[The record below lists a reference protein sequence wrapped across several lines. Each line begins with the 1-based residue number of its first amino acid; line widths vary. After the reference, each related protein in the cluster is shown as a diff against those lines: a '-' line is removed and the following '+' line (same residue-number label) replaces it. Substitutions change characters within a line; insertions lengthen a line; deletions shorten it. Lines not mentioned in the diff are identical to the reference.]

1 MKIHKNLQESCQNLW
16 SLEASNIFLFMIS
29 NWSTHNIEESLK
41 EVEWSERHVQES
53 SQISG
58 KDPANMRS
66 SPRFSINLTRQYWYL
81 KNPPS
86 ISEASQNRLEK
97 GGGERQRI
105 LEESWKDSRSIGI
118 NYNMAVNE
126 FVVFFSETLRL
137 QWVLWVLFSSTLV
150 VVVVSWWYRFC
161 HYGTFSMK
169 TIWR

>member
-86 ISEASQNRLEK
+86 ISEASQNRLER
-97 GGGERQRI
+97 GGESDR
-105 LEESWKDSRSIGI
+105 ESWRNLEKTPDRLALIIIWQLMNLLFSFPRHCGYS
-118 NYNMAVNE
+118 E
-126 FVVFFSETLRL
+126 FCGYCLA
-137 QWVLWVLFSSTLV
+137 VLW
-150 VVVVSWWYRFC
+150 
-161 HYGTFSMK
+161 
-169 TIWR
+169 